1 MKLPEVIPGQVA
13 RATMMAI
20 ESPNQLYRHVPSQT
34 VKGTRLLQEASH
46 RLPRVLVIFGFK
58 LLR

>member
-1 MKLPEVIPGQVA
+1 MKLPEVIPGQVV

-34 VKGTRLLQEASH
+34 VIGTRLLQEASR
-46 RLPRVLVIFGFK
+46 RLPKV
-58 LLR
+58 